1 MSSVNLVNLNGKRR
15 RIEGAASTLSKPFKS
30 PLRKPVQG
38 TVDKEKAFNNSSIK
52 TEAGG
57 PEPQDVD
64 GKDAQEH
71 LMPRTSISSK
81 PTSLTC
87 SSPASP
93 VPSLQNRKRKP
104 GTNQITPSK
113 KSILADP
120 VISELQKEERALQS
134 RLSALRSEL
143 DTVQQALRI
152 ESSSKDAELE
162 ALILKWKTVSQEA
175 AEEVFEGA
183 RERVS
188 RMGGMK
194 AWRERMQSDSA
205 RWEQEEM
212 NSWYGNAKAEGIEID
227 EEELEQR
234 KAELLDEVEMPRK
247 EQEVGTGRE
256 TAEDEE
262 FTMEIMLK
270 TLNIDLKM
278 IGYDKSTQRW
288 IK

>member
-1 MSSVNLVNLNGKRR
+1 MSSMNLNGKRR
-15 RIEGAASTLSKPFKS
+15 RVEGAASTLSKPFKS
-30 PLRKPVQG
+30 PLRKPVRG
-38 TVDKEKAFNNSSIK
+38 TVGKEKAFNNSSIK
-52 TEAGG
+52 TEAAGQ
-57 PEPQDVD
+57 EPQDAD

-71 LMPRTSISSK
+71 LIPRTSISSK
-81 PTSLTC
+81 LTSLTS

-113 KSILADP
+113 KNILADP
-120 VISELQKEERALQS
+120 VISALQKEERALQS

-205 RWEQEEM
+205 RREQEEM
-212 NSWYGNAKAEGIEID
+212 NLWYGNAEAEGPEIN

-247 EQEVGTGRE
+247 EQEVVSERE
-256 TAEDEE
+256 IAEDEVC
-262 FTMEIMLK
+262 
-270 TLNIDLKM
+270 LNGFL
-278 IGYDKSTQRW
+278 
-288 IK
+288 

>member
-1 MSSVNLVNLNGKRR
+1 MSSVNLNGKRR
-15 RIEGAASTLSKPFKS
+15 RVEGAAASLSKPFKS
-30 PLRKPVQG
+30 PLRKPQQG
-38 TVDKEKAFNNSSIK
+38 IVDKGKALNDSFIK
-52 TEAGG
+52 TKAES
-57 PEPQDVD
+57 QDVD
-64 GKDAQEH
+64 GKDAQKH
-71 LMPRTSISSK
+71 LTPSASTPSK
-81 PTSLTC
+81 PTHLTS
-87 SSPASP
+87 SSPALP
-93 VPSLQNRKRKP
+93 FPSLQNRKRKP
-104 GTNQITPSK
+104 VTNQITPLK

-120 VISELQKEERALQS
+120 VISELQKEQRALQS

-152 ESSSKDAELE
+152 ESSTKDAELE

-212 NSWYGNAKAEGIEID
+212 QSWYGNAEAEGVEID

-247 EQEVGTGRE
+247 EKEARTGGD
-256 TAEDEE
+256 APEDEVCLDE
-262 FTMEIMLK
+262 MSL
-270 TLNIDLKM
+270 
-278 IGYDKSTQRW
+278 
-288 IK
+288 

>member
-1 MSSVNLVNLNGKRR
+1 MSSVDLNGKRR

-38 TVDKEKAFNNSSIK
+38 TVDKERAVNISSIK
-52 TEAGG
+52 IEAGG
-57 PEPQDVD
+57 QERQDID
-64 GKDAQEH
+64 GKNTQEH
-71 LMPRTSISSK
+71 LTPRTSLSSK
-81 PTSLTC
+81 PTSLTS
-87 SSPASP
+87 SSPALP
-93 VPSLQNRKRKP
+93 FPSLQNRKRKL
-104 GTNQITPSK
+104 TSNQITPSK

-120 VISELQKEERALQS
+120 VISELQKEQRGLQS
-134 RLSALRSEL
+134 KLSALRSEL

-162 ALILKWKTVSQEA
+162 ALILKWKIVSQEA

-188 RMGGMK
+188 RMGGLK

-212 NSWYGNAKAEGIEID
+212 NSWYGNAEAQGVGID
-227 EEELEQR
+227 EEKLEQW
-234 KAELLDEVEMPRK
+234 KAELLDEVEIPRK

-256 TAEDEE
+256 TAEDEVY
-262 FTMEIMLK
+262 LDG
-270 TLNIDLKM
+270 LSL
-278 IGYDKSTQRW
+278 
-288 IK
+288 

>member
-1 MSSVNLVNLNGKRR
+1 MNLNGKRR
-15 RIEGAASTLSKPFKS
+15 RVEGAASTLSKPFKS
-30 PLRKPVQG
+30 PLRKPVRG
-38 TVDKEKAFNNSSIK
+38 TVGKEKAFNNSSIK
-52 TEAGG
+52 TEAAGQ
-57 PEPQDVD
+57 EPQDAD

-71 LMPRTSISSK
+71 LIPRTSISSK
-81 PTSLTC
+81 LTSLTS

-113 KSILADP
+113 KNILADP
-120 VISELQKEERALQS
+120 VISALQKEERALQS

-205 RWEQEEM
+205 RREQEEM
-212 NSWYGNAKAEGIEID
+212 NLWYGNAEAEGPEIN

-247 EQEVGTGRE
+247 EQEVVSERE
-256 TAEDEE
+256 IAEDEE
-262 FTMEIMLK
+262 FTMDIMLK
-270 TLNIDLKM
+270 MLNIDLKM
-278 IGYDKSTQRW
+278 IGYDKSTQQW

>member
-1 MSSVNLVNLNGKRR
+1 MSSVNLNGKRR
-15 RIEGAASTLSKPFKS
+15 RIEAAASSLAKPFKS
-30 PLRKPVQG
+30 PLRKPVEG
-38 TVDKEKAFNNSSIK
+38 TVDNEKASNNSSVN
-52 TEAGG
+52 TEAEGQ
-57 PEPQDVD
+57 ERQYVD
-64 GKDAQEH
+64 GKNAQEH
-71 LMPRTSISSK
+71 LTPSSSISSK
-81 PTSLTC
+81 PTSLTS

-93 VPSLQNRKRKP
+93 FPSLQNRKRKP
-104 GTNQITPSK
+104 TTNQMTLLK
-113 KSILADP
+113 KSLLVDP
-120 VISELQKEERALQS
+120 VISELQKEQRALQS

-152 ESSSKDAELE
+152 ESSTKDAELE
-162 ALILKWKTVSQEA
+162 TLILKWKTVSQEA

-183 RERVS
+183 QERVA

-212 NSWYGNAKAEGIEID
+212 NSWHGNAEVEGFEMD
-227 EEELEQR
+227 EGELEQR
-234 KAELLDEVEMPRK
+234 KAELIDEVEMPRK
-247 EQEVGTGRE
+247 EQEVGTGGE

-262 FTMEIMLK
+262 FTMDIMLK

>member
-1 MSSVNLVNLNGKRR
+1 MSSFNLNRKRR
-15 RIEGAASTLSKPFKS
+15 RIEGAASSLSKPFKS

-38 TVDKEKAFNNSSIK
+38 TVDNEKASNNSSNN
-52 TEAGG
+52 TEAAGQAG
-57 PEPQDVD
+57 QYVD
-64 GKDAQEH
+64 GKTAQEH
-71 LMPRTSISSK
+71 LPPSTSISSK
-81 PTSLTC
+81 PTSLT
-87 SSPASP
+87 SASPASP

-104 GTNQITPSK
+104 TANQMTPSK
-113 KSILADP
+113 KNILANS
-120 VISELQKEERALQS
+120 VISELQKEQRALQS

-152 ESSSKDAELE
+152 ESSTKDAELE

-205 RWEQEEM
+205 RWEQEDL
-212 NSWYGNAKAEGIEID
+212 NSRYGNAEAEGFEMD
-227 EEELEQR
+227 EEELKQR

-247 EQEVGTGRE
+247 EQVGTGGE

-262 FTMEIMLK
+262 FTMDIMLK

>member
-1 MSSVNLVNLNGKRR
+1 MSSVNLNGKRR
-15 RIEGAASTLSKPFKS
+15 RVEGAAASLSKPFKS

-38 TVDKEKAFNNSSIK
+38 IVGKEKALNHSFIK
-52 TEAGG
+52 TEA
-57 PEPQDVD
+57 ERRERQDVD
-64 GKDAQEH
+64 GNGAQEH
-71 LMPRTSISSK
+71 LTPSTSTPSK
-81 PTSLTC
+81 TTRLTS

-93 VPSLQNRKRKP
+93 FPSLQNRKRKP
-104 GTNQITPSK
+104 TTNQITPSK
-113 KSILADP
+113 KSLLTDP
-120 VISELQKEERALQS
+120 AISELQKEQRALQS

-152 ESSSKDAELE
+152 ESSTKDAELE

-212 NSWYGNAKAEGIEID
+212 KSWYDSAEAEGVAID

-247 EQEVGTGRE
+247 EQEAGTGRE
-256 TAEDEE
+256 APEDEE
-262 FTMEIMLK
+262 FTMDIMLK

>member
-1 MSSVNLVNLNGKRR
+1 MSSVNLNGKRR

-38 TVDKEKAFNNSSIK
+38 TADKEKAFNNSSIK
-52 TEAGG
+52 TEAA
-57 PEPQDVD
+57 EQERQDVD
-64 GKDAQEH
+64 GKGAQEH
-71 LMPRTSISSK
+71 LTPRTSISSK
-81 PTSLTC
+81 PTSLTS

-93 VPSLQNRKRKP
+93 FPSLQNRKRKP
-104 GTNQITPSK
+104 GTNQIIPSK

-120 VISELQKEERALQS
+120 LTSELQKEERALQS

-175 AEEVFEGA
+175 AEE
-183 RERVS
+183 
-188 RMGGMK
+188 
-194 AWRERMQSDSA
+194 RMQSDSA

-212 NSWYGNAKAEGIEID
+212 NSWYRNAEAEGVEID

-247 EQEVGTGRE
+247 EQEAGTGSE
-256 TAEDEE
+256 APEDEE
-262 FTMEIMLK
+262 FTMDIMLK

>member
-1 MSSVNLVNLNGKRR
+1 MSSVNLNGRRR
-15 RIEGAASTLSKPFKS
+15 RIEGAASKLSKPFKS

-38 TVDKEKAFNNSSIK
+38 TVDKEKAISNSSIK
-52 TEAGG
+52 TEAG
-57 PEPQDVD
+57 EQERQHVD
-64 GKDAQEH
+64 GKNAQED
-71 LMPRTSISSK
+71 RTPSDSIPSK
-81 PTSLTC
+81 PTSLTS
-87 SSPASP
+87 SSPVSP
-93 VPSLQNRKRKP
+93 FPSLQNRKRKP
-104 GTNQITPSK
+104 TSNQMTPSK
-113 KSILADP
+113 KGILADP
-120 VISELQKEERALQS
+120 VISELQKEQRALQS

-152 ESSSKDAELE
+152 ESSSKDTELE

-188 RMGGMK
+188 RMGGLK

-212 NSWYGNAKAEGIEID
+212 NSWYGNAEAEGAGID

-247 EQEVGTGRE
+247 EQEVGPGRE
-256 TAEDEE
+256 TAEDEVCLDE
-262 FTMEIMLK
+262 LS
-270 TLNIDLKM
+270 L
-278 IGYDKSTQRW
+278 
-288 IK
+288 

>member
-1 MSSVNLVNLNGKRR
+1 MSSMNLNGKRR
-15 RIEGAASTLSKPFKS
+15 RVEGAASTLSKPFKS

-38 TVDKEKAFNNSSIK
+38 TVGKEKAFNNSSIK
-52 TEAGG
+52 TEAAGQ
-57 PEPQDVD
+57 EPQDAD

-71 LMPRTSISSK
+71 LIPRTSISSK
-81 PTSLTC
+81 LTSLTS

-113 KSILADP
+113 KNILADP
-120 VISELQKEERALQS
+120 VISALQKEERALQS

-194 AWRERMQSDSA
+194 AWRERMQRDSA
-205 RWEQEEM
+205 RREQEEM
-212 NSWYGNAKAEGIEID
+212 NLWYGNAEAEGPEIN

-247 EQEVGTGRE
+247 EQEVVSERE
-256 TAEDEE
+256 IAEDEE
-262 FTMEIMLK
+262 FTMDIMLK
-270 TLNIDLKM
+270 MLNIDLKM
-278 IGYDKSTQRW
+278 IGYDKSTQQW

>member
-1 MSSVNLVNLNGKRR
+1 MTLFEMSSVNLNGKRR
-15 RIEGAASTLSKPFKS
+15 RIESAAASLSKPFKS

-38 TVDKEKAFNNSSIK
+38 TVDKEKASNNSSIN
-52 TEAGG
+52 TEAEGQERQYG
-57 PEPQDVD
+57 D
-64 GKDAQEH
+64 GKHAQEH
-71 LMPRTSISSK
+71 LTPSTSISSK
-81 PTSLTC
+81 PTSLTS

-104 GTNQITPSK
+104 TTNQMTLSK

-120 VISELQKEERALQS
+120 VISELQKEQRALQS

-152 ESSSKDAELE
+152 ESSTKDAELE

-194 AWRERMQSDSA
+194 AWRERMQSNSA

-212 NSWYGNAKAEGIEID
+212 NSWCGNAEAEGFEMD
-227 EEELEQR
+227 EEELKQR

-247 EQEVGTGRE
+247 EQEVGTGGE
-256 TAEDEE
+256 TVEDEVCLDG
-262 FTMEIMLK
+262 MSL
-270 TLNIDLKM
+270 
-278 IGYDKSTQRW
+278 
-288 IK
+288 